1 MLNSNH
7 LELSSAWGLTYQA
20 LNYVHRPST
29 VEGIRQVFTLAKEN
43 GRTVGLRGSGRSYG
57 DAAVNAEQILLEL
70 TRMTRILD
78 WNPETGKLTVE
89 PGVTIRDIWRYII
102 GDGWW
107 LPVVPGTA
115 FPTIGGALGMNLHGK
130 NQYKAGTLGEHV
142 LEFTALLSTGELLHC
157 SPEKNPEF
165 FYAMIGSFGVLGVFT
180 SITLQMKRIYSGQM
194 HISTHATANLQDL
207 LNTMEQR
214 KASSDYLIGW
224 IDCFAKG
231 QALGRGQL
239 QIAHEFTPGEDPNPQ
254 RTLSVQF
261 QEPPEELF
269 GIVPRSILWRFI
281 KYFVNPLGM
290 RLTSLGNYLMGLLK
304 NDKQGLESYVSAN
317 FLLDY
322 FPRWK
327 ETYLPGGLIQHQS
340 FIPAEHAYAG
350 FREILQTC
358 HDYGLPAYLAVVKRY
373 RPDPFLISY
382 SVDGFSMALDFHV
395 TRRNRQRLQEMVAH
409 LDEIVL
415 KHHGRF
421 YMAKDATLYPHTVST
436 FLGETT
442 LAQLTA
448 LKSKYDPQNLLQTNL
463 SRRLFP
469 QIHITTPNAQIE
481 SN

>member
-1 MLNSNH
+1 
-7 LELSSAWGLTYQA
+7 
-20 LNYVHRPST
+20 
-29 VEGIRQVFTLAKEN
+29 
-43 GRTVGLRGSGRSYG
+43 
-57 DAAVNAEQILLEL
+57 VNAEQILLEL

-239 QIAHEFTPGEDPNPQ
+239 QIAHEFDVGNCRSPMNLRRAKTPTPSAHSACNSKSHRKSCLALCLVAFCGV
-254 RTLSVQF
+254 LSN
-261 QEPPEELF
+261 
-269 GIVPRSILWRFI
+269 IL
-281 KYFVNPLGM
+281 
-290 RLTSLGNYLMGLLK
+290 
-304 NDKQGLESYVSAN
+304 
-317 FLLDY
+317 
-322 FPRWK
+322 
-327 ETYLPGGLIQHQS
+327 
-340 FIPAEHAYAG
+340 
-350 FREILQTC
+350 
-358 HDYGLPAYLAVVKRY
+358 
-373 RPDPFLISY
+373 
-382 SVDGFSMALDFHV
+382 
-395 TRRNRQRLQEMVAH
+395 
-409 LDEIVL
+409 
-415 KHHGRF
+415 
-421 YMAKDATLYPHTVST
+421 
-436 FLGETT
+436 
-442 LAQLTA
+442 
-448 LKSKYDPQNLLQTNL
+448 
-463 SRRLFP
+463 
-469 QIHITTPNAQIE
+469 
-481 SN
+481 